1 MKAHRPELAALA
13 QVAGV
18 QLTPAEIETQK
29 LIAEMARVNAEIAA
43 TPPDV
48 RMERSAAVLAGIVTP
63 ADAEAVRSHYW
74 SKAKLS
80 ARRVA
85 VMAGNMPKERADDAL
100 AKFNAFERGRVHVE
114 IEKLIAE
121 LRQIQRCMNGG
132 HVPASVGGVQ

>member
-1 MKAHRPELAALA
+1 MKANRTELAALA
-13 QVAGV
+13 QVAGP
-18 QLTPAEIETQK
+18 QLTAAEIETKK
-29 LIAEMARVNAEIAA
+29 LIAEMERVEAQIAA

-48 RMERSAAVLAGIVTP
+48 RMERSAAVLSGILTP
-63 ADAEAVRSHYW
+63 ADAEAVRAFYW

-114 IEKLIAE
+114 IEKLISE

-132 HVPASVGGVQ
+132 NVPAPVGGVQ